1 MSIIIIAAALAAGCT
16 ADGLDVSESSISDM
30 SEIRYFTHLT
40 KLFCYSNSLTQLD
53 VSNNLSLAEFECYNN
68 PLEKLILAE
77 QHKNMEWYTTVSD
90 EYSSVLDFDAQ

>member
-16 ADGLDVSESSISDM
+16 ADELDVSESSISDM
-30 SEIRYFTHLT
+30 SEIRYFTHLN

-53 VSNNLSLAEFECYNN
+53 VSNNLSLAEFDCLNN
-68 PLEKLILAE
+68 PLEKLVLAE